1 MRAAL
6 THLRTLLEHIAGAS
20 LTPVFDAGRVLGND
34 AGTTRRYASGGPT
47 WTVTEPACK
56 ARARELRESGRVF
69 YREKYRR
76 HFDNIVDP
84 TARWF
89 KSMAE
94 DPLNKTLTRD
104 LLFDSEGNLQSKKTL
119 WEDVRGVILPTLVDK
134 VSYIPIPRVE
144 YTDDALDLVV
154 ENQTLSERHLFPN
167 IVELE
172 AHDFVRFSPYEAQSK
187 GDKHRHEATF
197 TFAQMHAD
205 MRDVAFEFRTKSGPI
220 KMRDLGLADVLLGG
234 QGLIINYGAFR
245 RLWVLLLFCLT
256 YTGDAHLIRR
266 HAFCL
271 PRGAPSATRSTI
283 CCTRPSSSF
292 KPLATRLI
300 KKQIKKALEDAIR
313 TGFDLWACGIGS
325 LSLLRAVPEGT
336 RVARGAGVGEG
347 RRGRGG
353 RGGLP
358 PRAAQEALL
367 PRYFAHVHPSLAT
380 DAGELPV
387 HAISCFMRRTGSLT
401 SSANSYG
408 PSMRCSPRAVATR
421 SWWCSMGCSKSGSL
435 RFPPIPPAVHAGGEV
450 ATSIV
455 GPSLPSFQSPSYH
468 KIMHNVDIAA
478 AGFGS
483 FNYEFYLLWIVTSGS
498 TLFLPGL
505 RALLYRLLVVHIAGA
520 SRSTETDEASACAIE
535 GTVRMVGDGA
545 VRWSMTSSEA
555 AGAGPEWVTER
566 VQVGDIGSAID
577 IIGL

>member
-69 YREKYRR
+69 YREKYQR

-234 QGLIINYGAFR
+234 QGLIINYA
-245 RLWVLLLFCLT
+245 
-256 YTGDAHLIRR
+256 
-266 HAFCL
+266 
-271 PRGAPSATRSTI
+271 SATQSTI

-336 RVARGAGVGEG
+336 CVARGAGVGEG

-401 SSANSYG
+401 RTVHLCAAA
-408 PSMRCSPRAVATR
+408 REQSPRGAGGAPWVAR
-421 SWWCSMGCSKSGSL
+421 KVAHCASL
-435 RFPPIPPAVHAGGEV
+435 RIPPAVHAGGEV
-450 ATSIV
+450 ATSI
-455 GPSLPSFQSPSYH
+455 
-468 KIMHNVDIAA
+468 VDIAA

-566 VQVGDIGSAID
+566 VQHSTTDPLGTLDHGDSGDEEGNDAQDAAKIGKTREI
-577 IIGL
+577 